1 MNGGGC
7 CLGFPEVSLRGA
19 VSRGGG
25 GAKTGEWLRRHV
37 RTVRSR
43 CGGRAAQLGGKKVQG
58 SKGFC
63 MKIGGLASPLQ
74 GSVRLL
80 VLEKLF
86 HPPTQ
91 DKNIFLIKINSKI
104 SRKEMNIV
112 YCNGRGL
119 KMGSLRCCETN
130 HGDKRT
136 YHYISINNFH
146 FHAAKIKICVRE
158 RGLGRNE
165 VRRRHSQ
172 REVGQ
177 AFNN

>member
-7 CLGFPEVSLRGA
+7 CLSLPEVSLRGG

-43 CGGRAAQLGGKKVQG
+43 CGRRAAQLGGKRVQG

-74 GSVRLL
+74 GSVRPL

-91 DKNIFLIKINSKI
+91 DKKF
-104 SRKEMNIV
+104 
-112 YCNGRGL
+112 
-119 KMGSLRCCETN
+119 
-130 HGDKRT
+130 
-136 YHYISINNFH
+136 F
-146 FHAAKIKICVRE
+146 
-158 RGLGRNE
+158 
-165 VRRRHSQ
+165 
-172 REVGQ
+172 
-177 AFNN
+177 